1 MAEVQLIKVIKA
13 CRTRWLTHGEATFRV
28 ISRFEPIL
36 DALDTKVYEKG
47 DTEAKGVRDQLLEPS
62 ITLFLLLLAEVL
74 APINIPSKYL
84 QTSNLVYLSIT
95 LKLSKLLSL
104 LNEIKE
110 SLQNHNS

>member
-36 DALDTKVYEKG
+36 GALDTIVYEKG
-47 DTEAKGVRDQLLEPS
+47 DAEAKGVREPS
-62 ITLFLLLLAEVL
+62 ITLFLLLLVEVL
-74 APINIPSKYL
+74 APVNISTKYL

-95 LKLSKLLSL
+95 SKLNKLLSR

>member
-1 MAEVQLIKVIKA
+1 MAEVQLIKEIKA

-36 DALDTKVYEKG
+36 GALDTIVYEKG
-47 DTEAKGVRDQLLEPS
+47 DAEVKGVRDKLLEPS
-62 ITLFLLLLAEVL
+62 ITLFLLLLVEVL
-74 APINIPSKYL
+74 SPIKISSKYL

-95 LKLSKLLSL
+95 SKLNKLLSR
-104 LNEIKE
+104 LNEVKE